1 MTRPAVVVRDLGKVY
16 RIVPPEE
23 QVKRRRF
30 RRPPRQDFWALRDV
44 SFEIAEG
51 TVFGIIGANG
61 AGKSTLLK
69 ILSGITDPTT
79 GSAELRGRVGS
90 LLEVGTGFH
99 PDLSGRDNVYLNGT
113 ILGMKRNE
121 IRRRFDE
128 IVEFAGVESFI
139 DVPVK
144 WYSSGMYVRLAFAVA
159 AHLDPEILIV
169 DEVLS
174 VGDLAFQRKCLGRI
188 DEIAHGGRTVVF
200 VSHNLTSVASLCS
213 EGCMLER
220 GRLVVQGPIERVIEQ
235 YVASTRREAQTALRE
250 RRDRE
255 GDGKLRFV
263 GIDIGTPL
271 GRAPV
276 VGEEL
281 VVDLF
286 YEAPAPVKNVMVGIA
301 VYGVM
306 GEPLFVVSSAIRG
319 TEFGQ
324 APREGVFRCR
334 IPRLPLSP
342 GSYAMNIYAEVNGV
356 VADWIQNAADFEVLE
371 GDFFQSGRLPPTSHG
386 QFIVDHSWEL
396 DRESRPLEAARR

>member
-1 MTRPAVVVRDLGKVY
+1 MSHPAVVAHDLGKLY
-16 RIVPPEE
+16 RIVPPED

-30 RRPPRQDFWALRDV
+30 RRPPREDFWALRDV

-51 TVFGIIGANG
+51 AVFGVVGANG

-113 ILGMKRNE
+113 ILGMKRDE

-213 EGCMLER
+213 EGCMLEA
-220 GRLVVQGPIERVIEQ
+220 GRLVTQGPIDKVIER
-235 YVASTRREAQTALRE
+235 YVVSTRAESHRLLRE
-250 RRDRE
+250 RADRD

-263 GIDIGTPL
+263 GVDITNPNGAAPAVGDDLVIDL
-271 GRAPV
+271 S
-276 VGEEL
+276 
-281 VVDLF
+281 
-286 YEAPAPVKNVMVGIA
+286 YEAPRPLKNVLVGISF
-301 VYGVM
+301 YGVM

-319 TEFGQ
+319 VEFAD
-324 APREGVFRCR
+324 APEQGVFRCR
-334 IPRLPLSP
+334 IPRLPLNP
-342 GSYAMNIYAEVNGV
+342 GSYAINIYSEVNGTI
-356 VADWIQNAADFEVLE
+356 ADWIQNAAEFEVLE

-396 DRESRPLEAARR
+396 DRETQPLEAASR